1 MNKGIQFIKYNE
13 IEGYIELMKRDVEP
27 LNNPECTKIDLL
39 YDGQDIKAVLDYIT
53 NLQDRINKA
62 IEKLNTQLA
71 FTSNYQLNY
80 QSAMYL
86 IEETKDILKGN
97 NEEDERKC
105 EICGV
110 SNETVQYREDPFVKE
125 LDNISQDKYMC
136 DKCYENSL
144 YDI

>member
-1 MNKGIQFIKYNE
+1 MKKGIQFIEYNG
-13 IEGYIELMKRDVEP
+13 IEGYIELMKQDVEP

-39 YDGQDIKAVLDYIT
+39 YDGKDIKAVLDYIT

-97 NEEDERKC
+97 
-105 EICGV
+105 
-110 SNETVQYREDPFVKE
+110 KE
-125 LDNISQDKYMC
+125 
-136 DKCYENSL
+136 
-144 YDI
+144 